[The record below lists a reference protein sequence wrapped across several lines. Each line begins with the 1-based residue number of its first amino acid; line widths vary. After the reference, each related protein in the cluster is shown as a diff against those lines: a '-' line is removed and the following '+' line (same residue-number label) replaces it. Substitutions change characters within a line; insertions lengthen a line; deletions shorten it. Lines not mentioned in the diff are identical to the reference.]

1 MEALWVSF
9 LTVAVAEIGD
19 KTQLLAVLLAAR
31 FGKPVQIILGIFA
44 ATILNHA
51 VAAWFGSLIAS
62 WLSGPWFM
70 LALGLSFLAMGA
82 WALIP
87 DKDDD
92 TAAKPRGG
100 VFLTTLIAFFLVE
113 IGDKTQI
120 ATSLLAAHYQSVVL
134 VTIGTTLGMMA
145 ANVPAVLLGQQALKV
160 VPLDVVR
167 KIAAAIFAGVGL
179 VVLAGTAGFSPAA
192 G

>member
-1 MEALWVSF
+1 MVMEALWISL

-31 FGKPVQIILGIFA
+31 FGKPVQIIAGIFV

-51 VAAWFGSLIAS
+51 LAAWFGAAIAG
-62 WLSGPWFM
+62 WLTGMWFQV
-70 LALGLSFLAMGA
+70 ALGASFIAMGL

-92 TAAKPRGG
+92 TAAKARGG
-100 VFLTTLIAFFLVE
+100 VFLTTLVAFFLVE

-120 ATSLLAAHYQSVVL
+120 ATSLLAANFNAVL
-134 VTIGTTLGMMA
+134 WVTIGTTLGMMV
-145 ANVPAVLLGQQALKV
+145 ANVPAVLLGHKVLDV
-160 VPLDVVR
+160 VPLDKVR
-167 KIAAAIFAGVGL
+167 LIAAGIFAIVGM
-179 VVLAGTAGFSPAA
+179 VVLASAIGLIG
-192 G
+192 